1 MVTVDSVSRIRS
13 KFRVTLSDDSSWW
26 FTAGDLKELGLTE
39 GDPVDPEQLRQ
50 FTLLHQY
57 PRGLN
62 LAVAMLARRACSREE
77 IRKKLDANHYH
88 EEVTDLVLY
97 KLEKEG
103 FLDDRAFAE
112 QWLRYRLSGRYGSR
126 RVEQELRFKG
136 VSPEIRSEIM
146 ESVSEEDQL
155 SQAVLFIQ
163 ARLRRDS
170 REEDPRK
177 TRDRILR
184 ALLRRGFDWDTART
198 AWSRCQRGDAD

>member
-103 FLDDRAFAE
+103 FL
-112 QWLRYRLSGRYGSR
+112 
-126 RVEQELRFKG
+126 
-136 VSPEIRSEIM
+136 
-146 ESVSEEDQL
+146 EEDQL

-184 ALLRRGFDWDTART
+184 ALLRRGFDWDTARS
-198 AWSRCQRGDAD
+198 AWAACQEDCPD

>member
-1 MVTVDSVSRIRS
+1 MVTVESVVQFRSR
-13 KFRVTLSDDSSWW
+13 FRMKLSDDSDWW
-26 FTAGDLKELGLTE
+26 FTAGDMKELGLAE

-62 LAVAMLARRACSREE
+62 LAVAMLAKRACSREE
-77 IRKKLDANHYH
+77 IRRKLETNHYH
-88 EEVTDLVLY
+88 DEVTDLVLY

-103 FLDDRAFAE
+103 FLNDRAFAE
-112 QWLRYRLSGRYGSR
+112 QWLRYRLSSRYGPR

-155 SQAVLFIQ
+155 SQAVQFIQ
-163 ARLRRDS
+163 SRLRRSS

-184 ALLRRGFDWDTART
+184 ALLRRGFDWDTARS
-198 AWSRCQRGDAD
+198 AWSACQGGMSN